1 MFQLDLITNVST
13 SFLSKKKLPIIS
25 PTIDSLPMILFCN
38 YESKLEEE
46 VALNPCSLFRP
57 VPTVTGICQSFNFED
72 DFKEETDFWI
82 TWNSVFEVGS

>member
-38 YESKLEEE
+38 YESTLEE
-46 VALNPCSLFRP
+46 VALNPCSLFHP